1 MPPSLSQTALM
12 HRNLLAQRTM
22 RQGRPPDR
30 ITAPLSSFDRAPAVR
45 RYLDRSFDPCAFAGF
60 QKPSTF
66 RRTIPHRFQPTDKAS
81 TLPRHPA
88 GDASC
93 NRPHRVEP
101 RRRRWSSSARW
112 NKRSGI
118 RARATLLRMH
128 ELAQIQIP
136 VVTDRC
142 RTPQLPGRSET
153 GKRSIRSCAST
164 PVAERHDSRNGPSN
178 VRRCR
183 ENYSAQ
189 RTTVES
195 KAEASCISVK
205 TNDDRYDSGF
215 QICCAAATQDAG
227 IYDRGNVD
235 ACVSNRR

>member
-1 MPPSLSQTALM
+1 M

-30 ITAPLSSFDRAPAVR
+30 TPVPLSSFDRAPAVR

-142 RTPQLPGRSET
+142 WTP
-153 GKRSIRSCAST
+153 ASW
-164 PVAERHDSRNGPSN
+164 AQRNGEALDPF
-178 VRRCR
+178 VRKHASSRKAR
-183 ENYSAQ
+183 LPQRAQ
-189 RTTVES
+189 QCSSLSRKLFGPTHN
-195 KAEASCISVK
+195 C
-205 TNDDRYDSGF
+205 
-215 QICCAAATQDAG
+215 
-227 IYDRGNVD
+227 
-235 ACVSNRR
+235 